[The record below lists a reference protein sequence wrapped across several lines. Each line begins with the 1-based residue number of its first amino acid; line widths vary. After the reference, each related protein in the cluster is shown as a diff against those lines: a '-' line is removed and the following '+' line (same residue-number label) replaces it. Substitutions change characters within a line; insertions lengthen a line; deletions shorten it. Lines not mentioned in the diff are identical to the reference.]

1 MGAEVSSGA
10 GEAPPGCS
18 GVAGGRPQGSR
29 APELAACWAFAATHS
44 PQSHA
49 AALATRCQ
57 HTAPLRCRA
66 RPHKCRGPEGPQR
79 AWDESTSRCSSART
93 SASIPRSNALLAHDS
108 RAKQHATFL
117 QPLVTSRSG
126 RAISPPS
133 PCLVVSEFLNITH
146 VVPNNRL
153 ILPKKNAL
161 I

>member
-1 MGAEVSSGA
+1 MGRER
-10 GEAPPGCS
+10 PPRVLRG
-18 GVAGGRPQGSR
+18 GGRPTPGFPG
-29 APELAACWAFAATHS
+29 PELAACWAFTATHS